1 MCDRLVKPTVL
12 QLTQKT
18 KRPLLRTASFDNYD
32 QIATVEG
39 ANGFPRSP
47 VTSGSTC
54 GRTIPYTG
62 NSQTGPWGGCSRTS
76 LSELWDR
83 WSISPACTALAGVAT
98 WKLRSQMGRR
108 HRLSGVPVDGSI
120 FKCSTTS
127 VAGSRKNSRYRP
139 GPPHYRGLGGWSYLH
154 QPANQE
160 LTDALSDAEP
170 WYPTQYNAD
179 ASL

>member
-39 ANGFPRSP
+39 PNGFPRSP

-54 GRTIPYTG
+54 GRTIPHTG

-83 WSISPACTALAGVAT
+83 WRIFPACTALEGVAT

-108 HRLSGVPVDGSI
+108 HGLSGVLSAGPYSGARQPR
-120 FKCSTTS
+120 F
-127 VAGSRKNSRYRP
+127 AGSRKNSRYRP

-160 LTDALSDAEP
+160 LADALSDAEP
-170 WYPTQYNAD
+170 WYPTQYDAD